1 MAYNSHSTGPALRRF
16 MRAGDTDAVLQA
28 LGEWNARPAA
38 ALIQRAK
45 LAGQQYLAGLIDADA
60 WSRAQL
66 QLYQAV
72 LEMQLTEGGEGKYDP
87 ERLDKSQ
94 LRRLVDN
101 RDIAPAL
108 RLCETLGDASI
119 LMQAQYEIGRKL
131 FLADAIGLETW
142 EIIQHKTIY
151 LLWELTEQSPS
162 RQTRQAS
169 VWTRI
174 GRFLKLR

>member
-1 MAYNSHSTGPALRRF
+1 

-38 ALIQRAK
+38 ALIQSAR

-72 LEMQLTEGGEGKYDP
+72 LEMQLAEGDEEKHNPGP
-87 ERLDKSQ
+87 LDRSQ

-151 LLWELTEQSPS
+151 LLWRLAEEAPYKSKE
-162 RQTRQAS
+162 QAS
-169 VWTRI
+169 LWTRI
-174 GRFLKLR
+174 GQFLKRR